1 MNFWALTGLNANK
14 KIFRENYLKLRY
26 FSCVLYNDVQF
37 DNLWFDREKMFIKE
51 IYEKR
56 WFFFANLFTYILCL
70 NIFLLVLRWYGI
82 PVDIN
87 VDLSTLWSKYFHRFK
102 IFSNFT
108 IFDSKIC
115 FKMFWKDWNYK
126 GSSAIRT
133 HDLFNAIA
141 ILTFT
146 NRLYFLNLLCKL

>member
-1 MNFWALTGLNANK
+1 MSFIMMSNSIICDSIVK
-14 KIFRENYLKLRY
+14 KCSLKKY
-26 FSCVLYNDVQF
+26 MKNVG
-37 DNLWFDREKMFIKE
+37 
-51 IYEKR
+51 
-56 WFFFANLFTYILCL
+56 FFFANLFTYILCL

-82 PVDIN
+82 PVDIS

-115 FKMFWKDWNYK
+115 FKIFWKDWNYK
-126 GSSAIRT
+126 GPSAIRT

-141 ILTFT
+141 KLTFDESFVFPGLIVQT
-146 NRLYFLNLLCKL
+146 LIILFTGPFIRKKQ

>member
-1 MNFWALTGLNANK
+1 
-14 KIFRENYLKLRY
+14 
-26 FSCVLYNDVQF
+26 
-37 DNLWFDREKMFIKE
+37 MFIKE
-51 IYEKR
+51 IYIWKTG
-56 WFFFANLFTYILCL
+56 FFFANLFTYILCL
-70 NIFLLVLRWYGI
+70 NIFLLVLRWHGI

-87 VDLSTLWSKYFHRFK
+87 VNLSTLWSKYFHRFK
-102 IFSNFT
+102 KISNFT

-141 ILTFT
+141 KLTFM
-146 NRLYFLNLLCKL
+146 NRLYFLNLLCKLWLSCSRDLLLGKRSNNLTNAFILKL

>member
-1 MNFWALTGLNANK
+1 MSFIMMSNSIICDSIVK
-14 KIFRENYLKLRY
+14 KCSLKKYMKNVFFCKSLYLHFMLKY
-26 FSCVLYNDVQF
+26 
-37 DNLWFDREKMFIKE
+37 
-51 IYEKR
+51 
-56 WFFFANLFTYILCL
+56 
-70 NIFLLVLRWYGI
+70 FLLVLRWYGI

-126 GSSAIRT
+126 GPSAIRT

-141 ILTFT
+141 KLTFT
-146 NRLYFLNLLCKL
+146 NRFYFLNLLCKL

>member
-1 MNFWALTGLNANK
+1 MSFIMMSNSIICDSIVK
-14 KIFRENYLKLRY
+14 KCSLKKY
-26 FSCVLYNDVQF
+26 MKNVG
-37 DNLWFDREKMFIKE
+37 
-51 IYEKR
+51 
-56 WFFFANLFTYILCL
+56 FFANLFTYILCL

-141 ILTFT
+141 KLTFT